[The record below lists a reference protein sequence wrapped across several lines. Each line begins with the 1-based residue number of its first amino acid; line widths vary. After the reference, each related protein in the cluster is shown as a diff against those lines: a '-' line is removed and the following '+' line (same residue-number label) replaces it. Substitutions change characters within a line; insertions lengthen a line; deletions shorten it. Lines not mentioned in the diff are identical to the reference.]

1 LRYSITKSPG
11 SGISSKIDVL
21 TDLFYKNNMKKLE
34 SKVALVTGASKG
46 IGAAIAKKLAE
57 DGAAVVVNYAS
68 SMADAQKV
76 VESII
81 QGGSKA
87 IAIQGDVSVQTDVK
101 RILAETVEAYGKIDI
116 LVNNAGIYEWGPLES
131 VTEEGFHRQFNIN
144 VLGLLLASQT
154 AVGYFA
160 DNGGSIIN
168 IGSGVSGKQPAGSV
182 LYTATKSA
190 VDSITRVL
198 SKELGPKNIRVNS
211 INPGIVDTEGSRAG
225 GFMGSEMEKMFVS
238 QTPLLRVGVPEDIAL
253 VASFLSSEE
262 ARWLTGEIILASGG
276 LR

>member
-1 LRYSITKSPG
+1 
-11 SGISSKIDVL
+11 
-21 TDLFYKNNMKKLE
+21 MKKLE
-34 SKVALVTGASKG
+34 SKIALVTGASKG

-68 SMADAQKV
+68 SMADAEKV

-81 QGGSKA
+81 QGGGKA

-160 DNGGSIIN
+160 ENGGSIIN

-198 SKELGPKNIRVNS
+198 SKELGSRNIRVNS

-225 GFMGSEMEKMFVS
+225 GFIGSEMEKMFIS

-253 VASFLSSEE
+253 IASFLSSEE

>member
-1 LRYSITKSPG
+1 
-11 SGISSKIDVL
+11 
-21 TDLFYKNNMKKLE
+21 MKKLE
-34 SKVALVTGASKG
+34 NKVALVTGASKG
-46 IGAAIAKKLAE
+46 IGAAIAKQLAE
-57 DGAAVVVNYAS
+57 DGAAVVVNYVS
-68 SMADAQKV
+68 SAADAEKV
-76 VESII
+76 VESIL
-81 QGGSKA
+81 QSGGRA
-87 IAIQGDVSVQTDVK
+87 TAIQGNVAIEGDVK
-101 RILAETVEAYGKIDI
+101 RILAETVQQYGKIDI

-154 AVGYFA
+154 AVSYFG
-160 DNGGSIIN
+160 DNGGNIIN
-168 IGSGVSGKQPAGSV
+168 IGSSVSTAQPAGSV

-225 GFMGSEMEKMFVS
+225 GFIGSDTEKLFVS
-238 QTPLLRVGVPEDIAL
+238 MTPLLRVGLPEDVAL
-253 VASFLSSEE
+253 IASFLASEE
-262 ARWLTGEIILASGG
+262 ARWLTGEIISASGG